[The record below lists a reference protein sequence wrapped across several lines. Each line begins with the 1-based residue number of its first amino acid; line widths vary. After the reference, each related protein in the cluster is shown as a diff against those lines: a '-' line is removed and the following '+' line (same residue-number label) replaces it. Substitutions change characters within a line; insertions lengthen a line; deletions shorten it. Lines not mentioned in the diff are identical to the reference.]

1 MGLCR
6 EHCLVVSFSHAPSN
20 HLRFLGIYYL
30 DPPIPFPPML
40 PVPGDAKTLIGSPKL
55 VWPAH
60 PLPAYMGRTFPKI
73 SSLWVIVQEINS
85 IFIPTDH
92 TPLVERVPLAFV
104 ELKCRKLL
112 AWAEGLTSDLLWGAH
127 STCHIL
133 FFQ

>member
-1 MGLCR
+1 MALNR
-6 EHCLVVSFSHAPSN
+6 EYCNHRLAFHISN
-20 HLRFLGIYYL
+20 HLRYLGIYYL

-40 PVPGDAKTLIGSPKL
+40 PVPGDAKTLMGSPKL

-85 IFIPTDH
+85 IYVPTDR
-92 TPLVERVPLAFV
+92 TPLAERVPLAFA

-112 AWAEGLTSDLLWGAH
+112 AWAEGLSSDLLWGAY
-127 STCHIL
+127 STSHIL